1 MLDILADI
9 EDFHMNYTL
18 LEDIESFSTVNEDNQ
33 ATGLL
38 SSLQDNTYDIV
49 LNGMVLIDS
58 RARAFNYLYGHTAF
72 YDDVRVFVPVAPF
85 IQKWKKVVL
94 EFESTVWLMTGM
106 RIVVRGEALQQSRS
120 QPARMLVRVMPVPL
134 DLATPYWVVH
144 TDYDSYS
151 VVWSCNDYDYFHTEN
166 AWILTRQRE
175 PSLDTLQKAYTIVD
189 ENNMS
194 RAYFAKT
201 DHTNCTEI
209 EPEKMLEIV

>member
-1 MLDILADI
+1 MFMFYVL
-9 EDFHMNYTL
+9 FW
-18 LEDIESFSTVNEDNQ
+18 SFIK
-33 ATGLL
+33 L
-38 SSLQDNTYDIV
+38 SSAQIPQFGPCPDINV
-49 LNGMVLIDS
+49 MANFNSTKYSGTWYEAERYFAYYELGGKCV
-58 RARAFNYLYGHTAF
+58 RAEYRVKH
-72 YDDVRVFVPVAPF
+72 DDTIV
-85 IQKWKKVVL
+85 ITNQQ
-94 EFESTVWLMTGM
+94 ESAMTGM

-120 QPARMLVRVMPVPL
+120 QPAKMLVRVMPVPL

-144 TDYDSYS
+144 TNYDSYS
-151 VVWSCNDYDYFHTEN
+151 VVWSCNDYNYFHTEN